1 MKRAPGFTL
10 IEVLVAILIMGVMF
24 AIGYGTINQAI
35 RNRGTVEHQQERLI
49 LLQRTMRLFVQD
61 FAQLAPRP
69 VRDAL
74 GTGIE
79 PAILSNNSSNVLVTF
94 TRGGWS
100 NPAGVQRATLQRVR
114 YLLTDGHV
122 RREAF
127 PVLDAAI
134 DAKPTARDLID
145 GVKSLKFRYL
155 TDGKN
160 WSDTWPAGSTV
171 SSGAPDLRLRPIAVE
186 VTLEL
191 QDWGRIQRIIEVTQ

>member
-1 MKRAPGFTL
+1 MKRARGFTL
-10 IEVLVAILIMGVMF
+10 IEVLVAMLIMGVLF

-35 RNRGTVEHQQERLI
+35 RNRGTVQRQQDRLVM
-49 LLQRTMRLFVQD
+49 LQRTMRLFVQD

-74 GTGIE
+74 GTGEE
-79 PAILSNNSSNVLVTF
+79 PAILSGTAGGVLVTF

-114 YLLTDGHV
+114 YLLKDGHV

-127 PVLDAAI
+127 PVLDAAT
-134 DAKPTARDLID
+134 DAQPSGRDLID
-145 GVKSLKFRYL
+145 GVKSLTFRYL
-155 TDGKN
+155 DDGK
-160 WSDTWPAGSTV
+160 TWREIWPPGNTGS
-171 SSGAPDLRLRPIAVE
+171 GKPDLRWRPIAVE

-191 QDWGRIQRIIEVTQ
+191 QDWGRIQRIIEVTL